1 MATALSV
8 DLRSRV
14 IAAVDGGMSRRRATS
29 RFGVS
34 YSSAIR
40 GVQQARESGDIT
52 PKPQGGARRD
62 SIIDRHADLIMD
74 WIDAEPD
81 LTLSEIALRMEE
93 ETGYRPPPSVVHGFF
108 QRHGVTRKKR
118 RRMQP
123 NKTART

>member
-1 MATALSV
+1 
-8 DLRSRV
+8 
-14 IAAVDGGMSRRRATS
+14 
-29 RFGVS
+29 
-34 YSSAIR
+34 
-40 GVQQARESGDIT
+40 
-52 PKPQGGARRD
+52 
-62 SIIDRHADLIMD
+62 MD

>member
-40 GVQQARESGDIT
+40 WVQQARESGDIT
-52 PKPQGGARRD
+52 PKPQGGARRCN
-62 SIIDRHADLIMD
+62 
-74 WIDAEPD
+74 
-81 LTLSEIALRMEE
+81 
-93 ETGYRPPPSVVHGFF
+93 
-108 QRHGVTRKKR
+108 R
-118 RRMQP
+118 RWKSQP
-123 NKTART
+123 R

>member
-14 IAAVDGGMSRRRATS
+14 IAAVDDGMSRRRAAA

-40 GVQQARESGDIT
+40 WVRQVRETGDLA
-52 PKPQGGARRD
+52 PKPQGGARRQ
-62 SIIDRHADLIMD
+62 SIIDRHAALVMG

-81 LTLSEIALRMEE
+81 LTLPEIAARLDEAV
-93 ETGYRPPPSVVHGFF
+93 GYRPPPSVVHEFF
-108 QRHGVTRKKR
+108 KRHGVTRKKR
-118 RRMQP
+118 RRTRP
-123 NKTART
+123 SKTGRT

>member
-14 IAAVDGGMSRRRATS
+14 IAAVDDGMSRRRAAA

-40 GVQQARESGDIT
+40 WVRQARETGDLA
-52 PKPQGGARRD
+52 PKPQGGARRQ
-62 SIIDRHADLIMD
+62 SIIDRHAALVMG

-81 LTLSEIALRMEE
+81 LTLPEIATRLDEAV
-93 ETGYRPPPSVVHGFF
+93 GYRPPPSVVHEFF
-108 QRHGVTRKKR
+108 KRHGVTRKKR
-118 RRMQP
+118 RRTRP
-123 NKTART
+123 SKTGRT